1 MVTPRSSS
9 KRLVSLSIFPPAL
22 SILVWRTTSK
32 VRALSTFFS
41 PVTFLTSTLSL
52 PTEMLQSQRMLLS
65 PSPGMSMTHLM
76 SWISCPRNSLASAG
90 VDMSGSVTIS
100 ARGMPERL

>member
-9 KRLVSLSIFPPAL
+9 NLRVSLSIFPPAL
-22 SILVWRTTSK
+22 RIFVCLMTSY
-32 VRALSTFFS
+32 VSAFSTFFR